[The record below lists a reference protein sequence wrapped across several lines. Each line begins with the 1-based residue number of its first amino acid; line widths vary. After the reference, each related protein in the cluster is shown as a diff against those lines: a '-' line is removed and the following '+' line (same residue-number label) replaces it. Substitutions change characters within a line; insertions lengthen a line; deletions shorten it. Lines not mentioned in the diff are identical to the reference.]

1 MSSCDS
7 KATPHDSNEDRVFT
21 QYGLSKQIIAQG
33 LPLES
38 DGPKFS
44 Y

>member
-7 KATPHDSNEDRVFT
+7 KATRHDSAENRVLT

-38 DGPKFS
+38 DGPTFS
-44 Y
+44 H